1 MKVIYPINEIETQGI
16 KIFLA
21 GTIDMG
27 NSTDWQQKI
36 IDVFQDFNSEKEII
50 ILNPRRKSWDSSWI
64 QSIENKQFS
73 DQVNW
78 ELDALELSDFIIMFF
93 DKNSQS
99 PISMLEFG
107 LFADSKKMLVCC
119 EEGFWRKGNIDIVCK
134 RKGIPTFETLED
146 LITVLKNKINRDEI

>member
-1 MKVIYPINEIETQGI
+1 MKVIYPVSEIDEKGI

-21 GTIDMG
+21 GTIEMG
-27 NSTDWQQKI
+27 NSEDWQQKV
-36 IDVFQDFNSEKEII
+36 IDDFQSFYNEKEIVV
-50 ILNPRRKSWDSSWI
+50 LNPRRTNWDSSWT

-78 ELDALELSDFIIMFF
+78 ELDALEKSDFIIMFF
-93 DKNSQS
+93 DKNSKS
-99 PISMLEFG
+99 PISMLELG

-134 RKGIPTFETLED
+134 RKGIQTFENLEE
-146 LITVLKNKINRDEI
+146 LIAALKNLINL

>member
-1 MKVIYPINEIETQGI
+1 MKVIYPVNEIEKEGI

-21 GTIDMG
+21 GTIEMG
-27 NSTDWQQKI
+27 NSGDWQQKVI
-36 IDVFQDFNSEKEII
+36 RDFQDFYKDKKVVVF
-50 ILNPRRKSWDSSWI
+50 NPRRFDWDSSWE

-78 ELDALELSDFIIMFF
+78 ELDALETSNFIIMFF
-93 DKNSQS
+93 DKNSKS
-99 PISMLEFG
+99 PISMLELG

-134 RKGIPTFETLED
+134 RKGIPTFENLEH
-146 LITVLKNKINRDEI
+146 LTKELKNLINL

>member
-1 MKVIYPINEIETQGI
+1 MKVIYPVNSIEEKGI

-21 GTIDMG
+21 GTIEMG
-27 NSTDWQQKI
+27 NSTDWQQKAI
-36 IDVFQDFNSEKEII
+36 NAFQSFNQGEEII
-50 ILNPRRKSWDSSWI
+50 IFNPRRSNWDSSWE

-78 ELDALELSDFIIMFF
+78 ELDALEKSDFIIMFF
-93 DKNSQS
+93 DKNSKS
-99 PISMLEFG
+99 PISILELG

-134 RKGIPTFETLED
+134 RKGIQTFENLED
-146 LITVLKNKINRDEI
+146 LITQLKSLINL

>member
-1 MKVIYPINEIETQGI
+1 MKVIYPTSPIDVQGI

-27 NSTDWQQKI
+27 NSIDWQQKI
-36 IDVFQDFNSEKEII
+36 IDDFQDLYQEREIV
-50 ILNPRRKSWDSSWI
+50 ILNPRRENWDSSWI

-78 ELDALELSDFIIMFF
+78 ELDALEKSDFIVMFF
-93 DKNSQS
+93 DKNSKS
-99 PISMLEFG
+99 PISMLELG
-107 LFADSKKMLVCC
+107 LFADSGKMLVCC

-134 RKGIPTFETLED
+134 RKGIPTFKILDD
-146 LITVLKNKINRDEI
+146 LIKALKIKTN

>member
-1 MKVIYPINEIETQGI
+1 MKVLYPVSQIDEKGI

-21 GTIDMG
+21 GTIEMG
-27 NSTDWQQKI
+27 NSEDWQQKV
-36 IDVFQDFNSEKEII
+36 IDDFHSFYNEKEIVV
-50 ILNPRRKSWDSSWI
+50 LNPRRTNWDSSWI

-78 ELDALELSDFIIMFF
+78 ELDALEKSDFIIMFF
-93 DKNSQS
+93 DKNSKS
-99 PISMLEFG
+99 PISMLELG

-134 RKGIPTFETLED
+134 RKGIQTFENLEE
-146 LITVLKNKINRDEI
+146 LTTALKNLINL

>member
-1 MKVIYPINEIETQGI
+1 MKVLYPVSEIEEKGI

-21 GTIDMG
+21 GTIEMG
-27 NSTDWQQKI
+27 NSEDWQQKV
-36 IDVFQDFNSEKEII
+36 IDDFQHIYKEKEII
-50 ILNPRRKSWDSSWI
+50 VLNPRRVNWDSSWI

-78 ELDALELSDFIIMFF
+78 ELDALEKSDFIIMFF
-93 DKNSQS
+93 DKNSKS
-99 PISMLEFG
+99 PISMLELG

-134 RKGIPTFETLED
+134 RKGIPTFENMEQLT
-146 LITVLKNKINRDEI
+146 TALKNLIH

>member
-1 MKVIYPINEIETQGI
+1 MKVLYPVSEIEEKGI

-21 GTIDMG
+21 GTIEMG
-27 NSTDWQQKI
+27 NSEDWQQKV
-36 IDVFQDFNSEKEII
+36 IDDFQHFYKEKEIVV
-50 ILNPRRKSWDSSWI
+50 LNPRRTNWDSSSV

-78 ELDALELSDFIIMFF
+78 ELDALEKSDFIIMFF
-93 DKNSQS
+93 DKNSKS
-99 PISMLEFG
+99 PISMLELG

-134 RKGIPTFETLED
+134 RKGIPTFENLEQ
-146 LITVLKNKINRDEI
+146 LTTALKNLIH

>member
-1 MKVIYPINEIETQGI
+1 MKVIYPVNEIENQGI

-21 GTIDMG
+21 GTIEMG
-27 NSTDWQQKI
+27 NSEDWQQKVVS
-36 IDVFQDFNSEKEII
+36 DFQDFYKEGEVVIF
-50 ILNPRRKSWDSSWI
+50 NPRRFDWDSSWE

-78 ELDALELSDFIIMFF
+78 ELNALEASDFIIMFF
-93 DKNSQS
+93 DKNSKS
-99 PISMLEFG
+99 PISMLELG

-134 RKGIPTFETLED
+134 RKGIPTFENLED
-146 LITVLKNKINRDEI
+146 LIKALKSLIKL

>member
-1 MKVIYPINEIETQGI
+1 MKVIYPANKIEKEGI

-21 GTIDMG
+21 GTIEMG
-27 NSTDWQQKI
+27 NSEDWQQKVI
-36 IDVFQDFNSEKEII
+36 SDFQDFYKDKKVVVF
-50 ILNPRRKSWDSSWI
+50 NPRRFDWNSSWE

-78 ELDALELSDFIIMFF
+78 ELNALETSDFIIMYFI
-93 DKNSQS
+93 KNSKS
-99 PISMLEFG
+99 PVSMLELG

-134 RKGIPTFETLED
+134 RKGIPTFENLED
-146 LITVLKNKINRDEI
+146 LTKALKNLIKL

>member
-1 MKVIYPINEIETQGI
+1 MKVIYPTNPIDVQGI

-36 IDVFQDFNSEKEII
+36 IDDFQDLYKEREIV
-50 ILNPRRKSWDSSWI
+50 ILNPRRDNWDSSWI
-64 QSIENKQFS
+64 QSIENKQFN

-78 ELDALELSDFIIMFF
+78 ELDALEKSDFIIMFF
-93 DKNSQS
+93 DKNSKS
-99 PISMLEFG
+99 PISLLELG
-107 LFADSKKMLVCC
+107 LFADSGKMLVCC

-134 RKGIPTFETLED
+134 RKGIPTFKTLDD
-146 LITVLKNKINRDEI
+146 LIKALKIKIN

>member
-1 MKVIYPINEIETQGI
+1 MKVVYPVSEIDEKGI

-21 GTIDMG
+21 GTIEMG
-27 NSTDWQQKI
+27 NSEDWQQKV
-36 IDVFQDFNSEKEII
+36 IDDFHSFYNEKEIVV
-50 ILNPRRKSWDSSWI
+50 LNPRRTNWDSSWI

-78 ELDALELSDFIIMFF
+78 ELDALEKSDFIIMFF
-93 DKNSQS
+93 DKNSKS
-99 PISMLEFG
+99 PISMLELG

-134 RKGIPTFETLED
+134 RKGIQTFENLEE
-146 LITVLKNKINRDEI
+146 LTTALKNLINL